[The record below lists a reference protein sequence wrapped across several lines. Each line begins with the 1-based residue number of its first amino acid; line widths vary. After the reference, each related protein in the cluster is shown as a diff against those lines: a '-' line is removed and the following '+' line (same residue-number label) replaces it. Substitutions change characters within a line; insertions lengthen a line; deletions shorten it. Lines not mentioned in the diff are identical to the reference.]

1 MSDSLI
7 TKKALAS
14 ALKQLMEKKS
24 FEKITVSDIAEECGL
39 NRQTFY
45 YHFQDKYDL
54 VNWVFYND
62 VVARVLHNDPYANWS
77 EVMLDVLCSM
87 RQNKSFY
94 IKALNT
100 SGQNA
105 FQDYFFSVTKD
116 ILIEIIEE
124 TEAVRG
130 RVDLDEG
137 DKNYLAEFC
146 AYGLVG
152 MTIQWAR
159 GGMKESPQQIVERL
173 RRLIGGEGAAGL
185 PHLFGRA
192 EDLPETPGQ
201 RKD

>member
-24 FEKITVSDIAEECGL
+24 FEKITVSDIAQECGL

-54 VNWVFYND
+54 VNWVFYDD
-62 VVARVLHNDPYANWS
+62 VVTQVLHNDPYTNWS
-77 EVMLDVLCSM
+77 EVLLDVLGIM
-87 RQNKSFY
+87 RQNRSFY
-94 IKALNT
+94 MKALST
-100 SGQNA
+100 SGQNT

-116 ILIEIIEE
+116 LLLEIIEE
-124 TEAVRG
+124 NEAGTKG
-130 RVDLDEG
+130 RTDLDET

-152 MTIQWAR
+152 MTMQWAR
-159 GGMKESPQQIVERL
+159 RGMKEAPQQIVGRL
-173 RRLIGGEGAAGL
+173 KRFIDGGGTEALPSAFRR
-185 PHLFGRA
+185 PA
-192 EDLPETPGQ
+192 EPSG
-201 RKD
+201 

>member
-14 ALKQLMEKKS
+14 ALKQLMEKKG
-24 FEKITVSDIAEECGL
+24 FEKITVSDIAAECGL

-62 VVARVLHNDPYANWS
+62 VVAQVLHNSPYASWS
-77 EVMLDVLCSM
+77 DVMLDVLCIM
-87 RQNKSFY
+87 RQNKTFY
-94 IKALNT
+94 IKTFNT
-100 SGQNA
+100 TGQNA

-116 ILIEIIEE
+116 LLLEIIQEPP
-124 TEAVRG
+124 ASGKG
-130 RVDLDEG
+130 RADLDEE

-159 GGMKESPQQIVERL
+159 KGMKQPPQQIVGRL
-173 RRLIGGEGAAGL
+173 GRLINGGGTALSDVFLGSRDPSREVSG
-185 PHLFGRA
+185 
-192 EDLPETPGQ
+192 
-201 RKD
+201 KK

>member
-14 ALKQLMEKKS
+14 ALKTLMEKKG

-62 VVARVLHNDPYANWS
+62 VVVRVLHHDPYENWS
-77 EVMLDVLCSM
+77 DVMLDVLGIM
-87 RQNKSFY
+87 QQNRSFY
-94 IKALNT
+94 IRAFNT
-100 SGQNA
+100 SGQNT

-116 ILIEIIEE
+116 LLLEIIED
-124 TEAVRG
+124 TVAGVRARDG
-130 RVDLDEG
+130 LDEE
-137 DKNYLAEFC
+137 DENYLAEFC

-152 MTIQWAR
+152 LTMQWAR
-159 GGMKESPQQIVERL
+159 NGMKESPPQIVERL
-173 RRLIGGEGAAGL
+173 GKFFDGSGQTALSYVFRKPLQQAGEKPGG
-185 PHLFGRA
+185 
-192 EDLPETPGQ
+192 
-201 RKD
+201 

>member
-14 ALKQLMEKKS
+14 ALKQLMERKS

-62 VVARVLHNDPYANWS
+62 VVARVLHNDPYTNWS
-77 EVMLDVLCSM
+77 DVMLDVLCIM
-87 RQNKSFY
+87 RQNKTFY
-94 IKALNT
+94 IKTLNT
-100 SGQNA
+100 SGQNT

-116 ILIEIIEE
+116 LLLEIIEE
-124 TEAVRG
+124 TAAGTKG
-130 RVDLDEG
+130 RKDLDEE
-137 DKNYLAEFC
+137 DKNSLAEFC

-152 MTIQWAR
+152 MTMQWAR
-159 GGMKESPQQIVERL
+159 KGMKESPQQIVERL
-173 RRLIGGEGAAGL
+173 GRFIDGDGAAAFSDVFRG
-185 PHLFGRA
+185 PPDPSREASG
-192 EDLPETPGQ
+192 
-201 RKD
+201 KK

>member
-24 FEKITVSDIAEECGL
+24 FEKITVSDIAAECGL

-62 VVARVLHNDPYANWS
+62 VVARVLHNDPYASWS
-77 EVMLDVLCSM
+77 DVMLDVLGIM
-87 RQNKSFY
+87 RQSKTFY
-94 IKALNT
+94 IKTFNT
-100 SGQNA
+100 SGQNT

-116 ILIEIIEE
+116 LLLEIIEE
-124 TEAVRG
+124 TSAGTKG
-130 RVDLDEG
+130 RMDLDEE

-152 MTIQWAR
+152 MTMQWAR
-159 GGMKESPQQIVERL
+159 KGMKEPPQEIVGRL
-173 RRLIGGEGAAGL
+173 SRFIDGGGTTALSEVFRG
-185 PHLFGRA
+185 P
-192 EDLPETPGQ
+192 PEPSRETSA
-201 RKD
+201 KK